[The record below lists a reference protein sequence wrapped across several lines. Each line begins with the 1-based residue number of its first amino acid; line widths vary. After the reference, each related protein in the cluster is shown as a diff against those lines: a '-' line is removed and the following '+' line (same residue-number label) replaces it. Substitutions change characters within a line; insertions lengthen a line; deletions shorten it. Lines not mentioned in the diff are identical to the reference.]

1 MPHADDGHGPDLRV
15 SQDDIAPA
23 PGRGPGLGHEGL
35 ADDPRAC
42 IVVLMSSFVHGGAE
56 RHAITLIN
64 HFSRSLRVVLVYLKP
79 DLSLLPHVERARLAD
94 LVFLDAAS
102 RKLDFDAVRRLTR
115 LIDTHRPKLVLCVNI
130 YPLMYLH
137 LALRK
142 SRAAPV
148 IVDIFHTTL
157 LRTWK
162 EQAQMVL
169 YRPFI
174 WATDQMVFV
183 CQNQRSHWRR
193 RALFSR
199 RNDVIHNGVDTAY
212 FAPRLSAPQRLQGRA
227 RHGWRSDDR
236 VVGISAVLRPEKAHR
251 LLLEAVARL
260 KAEGLNWKVLI
271 IGDGPERAALEADVL
286 RLGLL
291 RDVHITGLLPDVRE
305 AIELCDVMALVS
317 VSETFSIAA
326 LEAMALGKP
335 MVMSDVG
342 GAREQ
347 VTHGVHGFLFASRD
361 ADALA
366 DVLRECA
373 QPGRLPELARQARA
387 RVEKEFS
394 LQAMLGAY
402 GQLLARH
409 LDR

>member
-1 MPHADDGHGPDLRV
+1 MSQADTA
-15 SQDDIAPA
+15 SA
-23 PGRGPGLGHEGL
+23 PGRGPGHDGL
-35 ADDPRAC
+35 ADDHRAC

-79 DLSLLPHVERARLAD
+79 DLSLLPHVERERLAD
-94 LVFLDAAS
+94 LVFLDAS
-102 RKLDFDAVRRLTR
+102 RKLDFDAVRRLSR
-115 LIDTHRPKLVLCVNI
+115 LLDTHRPKLVLCINI

-174 WATDQMVFV
+174 WVTDQMVFV
-183 CQNQRSHWRR
+183 CRNQRAHWLR

-212 FAPRLSAPQRLQGRA
+212 FAPRLSAAQRLQGRA

-361 ADALA
+361 AGALV

-402 GQLLARH
+402 RQLLARY